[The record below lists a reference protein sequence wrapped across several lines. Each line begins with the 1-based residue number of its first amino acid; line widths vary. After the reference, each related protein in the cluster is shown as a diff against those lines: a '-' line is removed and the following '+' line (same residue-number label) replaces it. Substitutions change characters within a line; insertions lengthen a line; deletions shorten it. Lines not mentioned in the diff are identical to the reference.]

1 MRKTLSIILVCLF
14 SLPALSQAI
23 LTIEITQGEA
33 TGLPIAVVE
42 FGWQGKGKGKVPQ
55 QAPQNIGQIIESD
68 LRRSGKF
75 NPVPKKDF
83 ISQPHTNS
91 DVVFKDWRI
100 ARAEALLI
108 GNVTEVAGKRYQV
121 EFRLYDVFKQ
131 TQLAGFRYTVSADM
145 LRLVAHQISDLVYEK
160 LTGEPGAFTAQIAY
174 VTKEYRR
181 EQGRNRVVFKLQVAD
196 SDGYGPR
203 TVVTSKEPLLSP
215 SWSVD
220 ARRLAY
226 VSFEHRRPIV
236 YIQNLASGKR
246 QKLSGFK
253 GINSAP
259 AFSPDGKNIALTLS
273 KDGNPEIYVMN
284 LANRRLQRLTKNR
297 AIDTE
302 PAWSPDGQRLVFTS
316 DRAGK
321 PQIYMMDRDG
331 ANVERMTFEG
341 SYNAR
346 ASYSPDGKRLTLV
359 TRENGKYHIG
369 VLYLNDRSLHVVTD
383 TQLDESPSFSPNGAI
398 IIYATEVRGR
408 GVLASVSSD
417 GRMRQLYRF
426 ETGDVREPAWSPIN
440 QQLRYQ

>member
-1 MRKTLSIILVCLF
+1 MRNPFSIFTIIFSF
-14 SLPALSQAI
+14 SLFCWPALSQAI
-23 LTIEITQGEA
+23 LTIEITQGKA
-33 TGLPIAVVE
+33 TGLPIAVVP
-42 FGWQGKGKGKVPQ
+42 FGWSGKGQVPHK
-55 QAPQNIGQIIESD
+55 IGQIIESD

-75 NPVPKKDF
+75 NPVDKKNF
-83 ISQPHTNS
+83 ISQPHNNS
-91 DVVFKDWRI
+91 EVVFKDWRI

-108 GNVTEVAGKRYQV
+108 GHVTEVAGKRYQV

-131 TQLAGFRYTVSADM
+131 AQLAGFRYTVAADM
-145 LRLVAHQISDLVYEK
+145 LRLVAHQISDLVYQK
-160 LTGEPGAFTAQIAY
+160 LTGEAGAFTAQIAY
-174 VTKEYRR
+174 VTKEVRR
-181 EQGRNRVVFKLQVAD
+181 EQGRKRIVYKLQVAD

-220 ARRLAY
+220 AKQLAY
-226 VSFEHRRPIV
+226 VSFERKRSIV
-236 YIQNLASGKR
+236 YTQYLATGKRVKLAS
-246 QKLSGFK
+246 FK

-259 AFSPDGKNIALTLS
+259 AWSPDGKKIALTLS
-273 KDGNPEIYVMN
+273 RDGNAEIYVMN
-284 LANRRLQRLTKNR
+284 LANRQIKRLTRNR

-302 PAWSPDGQRLVFTS
+302 PAWSPDGQNIVFTS
-316 DRAGK
+316 DRSGK
-321 PQIYMMDRDG
+321 PQIYMMESDG
-331 ANVERMTFEG
+331 SHVERMTFEG

-383 TQLDESPSFSPNGAI
+383 TQLDESPSFAPNGAI
-398 IIYATEVRGR
+398 IIYATEVRSR

-417 GRMRQLYRF
+417 GRTRQLYRF